1 MNPDRFHN
9 NSRPYGQNYDPT
21 IPPPPPTPPRQSVSN
36 TVTLGL
42 SIVAVVMF
50 MSLFFKGYN
59 VAITVISTALV
70 YGGII
75 TLVVLIDSGYFN
87 KRVEEHA
94 RIEIARMQ
102 YVRVVEPQQL
112 PDYGPSVDGPQ
123 AALPAPSNFVAP
135 VAEPDNSAMREAAS
149 WLAQLYGEDG
159 EPDPKKVLMQSDK
172 ERPGRLRV
180 AAPSRPAK
188 EYLLA
193 RSILL
198 DLGNGFRLNL
208 VRCPTRDS
216 ALAQLYANGV
226 GRSPT
231 PRHLPTP
238 TYSGVEVQP

>member
-1 MNPDRFHN
+1 MNHN
-9 NSRPYGQNYDPT
+9 NSAPYGQNYHDKEYPT
-21 IPPPPPTPPRQSVSN
+21 PTPPPARQSVSN

-94 RIEIARMQ
+94 KIEIARMQ

-112 PDYGPSVDGPQ
+112 PAYSQPVDPPL
-123 AALPAPSNFVAP
+123 ALPQPSSFVPP
-135 VAEPDNSAMREAAS
+135 VADPDDSAKREAAA
-149 WLAQLYGEDG
+149 WIAQLYGEDG
-159 EPDPKKVLMQSDK
+159 EPDPKKVLLKSDK

-188 EYLLA
+188 EYLLH
-193 RSILL
+193 RSVLL
-198 DLGNGFRLNL
+198 DLGTGFRLNL
-208 VRCPTRDS
+208 VRCPTRDT
-216 ALAQLYANGV
+216 ALAQIHVNGV

-231 PRHLPTP
+231 YHPQVTS
-238 TYSGVEVQP
+238 TYSGAEVQP